1 MMTPPQRRPCRDR
14 SAPRLTPSVYCSL
27 DRRLRN
33 ESGTPSPLDDG
44 FLSYSPGSTQVH
56 RHEALAL
63 RFQSLSSVTF
73 EGCLHSVART
83 SQARLVVP
91 PELFDATCRKCVFRM
106 LLQVPTRDQ
115 VFTAFVYIQNDR
127 QHRRPSVHFHPP
139 SLLDTL
145 HPVLSEDGV

>member
-1 MMTPPQRRPCRDR
+1 MMTPPQRHPCRDR

-44 FLSYSPGSTQVH
+44 FPSYSPGSTQVH

-63 RFQSLSSVTF
+63 RFQSLSSVAF

-91 PELFDATCRKCVFRM
+91 PEPFDATCGKRVFRV
-106 LLQVPTRDQ
+106 LLQRPTRDQ
-115 VFTAFVYIQNDR
+115 R
-127 QHRRPSVHFHPP
+127 SEERRVGKECRSRWSPYH
-139 SLLDTL
+139 
-145 HPVLSEDGV
+145 

>member
-1 MMTPPQRRPCRDR
+1 MITPPERYPRQDR
-14 SAPRLTPSVYCSL
+14 SAPRLTPSVYCSF
-27 DRRLRN
+27 DSRLRN

-44 FLSYSPGSTQVH
+44 FLSSSPGSTQVH

-139 SLLDTL
+139 SLLDNL
-145 HPVLSEDGV
+145 NPVLSEAGV